1 MFAKKCFLKIFCYF
15 EKYFE
20 ENLYNYLK
28 RSSIVIKNNYLI
40 ATNFYRKSML
50 DESGLCY
57 DNFDT
62 SMWGNFECFNLI
74 IYA

>member
-1 MFAKKCFLKIFCYF
+1 MFAKKCFLKIFYF

-28 RSSIVIKNNYLI
+28 RSSIAIKNNYLI

-50 DESGLCY
+50 DEGIML
-57 DNFDT
+57 
-62 SMWGNFECFNLI
+62 
-74 IYA
+74 